1 MAWRDS
7 RRNRGRLLLFISSII
22 LGIAALVA
30 INSFSENLVKDIN
43 TEAKTLLGADLMLE
57 GTQVASDTLVELL
70 DSIGGERTEIVGFAS
85 MAYFPKGGNTRLSY
99 IKAQGGPFPFYGK
112 MNTEPADA
120 WLKFRE
126 GRGALVDKGLM
137 IQFDLAP
144 GDTVKIGES
153 SFLIAGQLNAAPG
166 SSGFTSAIAP
176 VIIIP
181 KQYLAETGLLQTGS
195 RVEYQHYIK
204 LANNTDTEVEAL
216 REAIRPKL
224 RILSYRATSVES
236 RKENIGEAFANLSS
250 FLNLIGFIALL
261 LGCIGVASSVHIYIK
276 DKLSTVAI
284 LRTLGASGQQSFWIY
299 LIQIGT
305 MGLIGAVLGAVLG
318 SLLQMVI
325 PAVLKDF
332 LPLQNI
338 SSTVSISAVA
348 QGIITGL
355 GIALLFA
362 LLPLLAIRRTSPLRT
377 LRSDFDA
384 PEQERDLLRW
394 LVYFLIFLFMVGFS
408 WSQTGYGTE
417 GEALFFPLA
426 IFVAFALL
434 AGVARLVMWAVK
446 RFFPKSWSFT
456 MRQGISSLFRPNNQT
471 LTLIVSIGLG
481 TALISTLFFVQDMLL
496 KQVQLSG
503 SGNMPN
509 IILFDIQSSQKEAVN
524 ALTKEYEL
532 PLLQEV
538 PIVNMRVAAVDT
550 ITKEEYLR
558 DTTSEVSGWVFRR
571 EFRSTYRD
579 TLIESETILEGEWHG
594 KKTDDGTIYVSIAEN
609 VAEGT
614 NAYIGMPMTFNVQGA
629 MIETKVGS
637 IRKIEWDRMQTNFF
651 VVFPKGVLEKAPQF
665 HVILTRAEEKEK
677 SARFQQALI
686 QAFPNVSAIDLSTV
700 LKSVDD
706 VLTKVSFVIQFMALF
721 SILTGL
727 MVLIS
732 SVVLSKYQR
741 IKESVLLRTLGASG
755 KQIMYITAMEYFL
768 LGALAALTG
777 ILLSFVG
784 SWLIA
789 FYLFK
794 IPFIPSLLPP
804 FLVMV
809 GITFLTVLIGVTNS
823 RGILNTPPLEV
834 LRREV

>member
-57 GTQVASDTLVELL
+57 TTQAKSDTLMELL

-112 MNTEPADA
+112 MSTVPSDA
-120 WLKFRE
+120 WLNFRE
-126 GRGALVDKGLM
+126 GKSALVDKSLM
-137 IQFDLAP
+137 IQFDLAT
-144 GDTVKIGES
+144 GDTVKIGET
-153 SFLIAGQLNAAPG
+153 SFLISGQLNAAPG

-176 VIIIP
+176 LIIIP
-181 KQYLAETGLLQTGS
+181 KKYLEETGLLQTGS

-204 LANNTDTEVEAL
+204 LANNTDQQTEEL

-224 RILSYRATSVES
+224 RTLSIRSTTVES
-236 RKENIGEAFANLSS
+236 RKENIGEAFKNLSN

-276 DKLSTVAI
+276 DKLGTVAI
-284 LRTLGASGQQSFWIY
+284 LRTLGTSGRQAFWIY
-299 LIQIGT
+299 LIQIGI
-305 MGLIGAVLGAVLG
+305 MGLIGAILGATLG
-318 SLLQMVI
+318 SILQLVI

-338 SSTVSISAVA
+338 SSSISPTAVA

-377 LRSDFDA
+377 LRAGFDD
-384 PEQERDLLRW
+384 PEQERDLLKW
-394 LVYFLIFLFMVGFS
+394 LVYLLIFLFMAGFS
-408 WSQTGYGTE
+408 WSQTGG
-417 GEALFFPLA
+417 GMEAVLFPLA
-426 IFVAFALL
+426 IFIAFALL
-434 AGVARLVMWAVK
+434 AAVAKFVMWAVK
-446 RFFPKSWSFT
+446 RFFPKGWSFT

-509 IILFDIQSSQKEAVN
+509 IILFDIQSSQKEGVN
-524 ALTKEYEL
+524 ALTIEHGL

-538 PIVNMRVAAVDT
+538 PVVNMRVAGVDT
-550 ITKEEYLR
+550 LTKDAYLR
-558 DTTSEVSGWVFRR
+558 DTTSEISGWVFRR

-579 TLIESETILEGEWHG
+579 TLIESETIIDGEWHG
-594 KKTDDGTIYVSIAEN
+594 EKSEDGTIYVSIAEN
-609 VAEGT
+609 VADAT
-614 NAYIGMPMTFNVQGA
+614 KAYIGMPMTFNVQGA
-629 MIETKVGS
+629 MIKTKVGS
-637 IRKIEWDRMQTNFF
+637 IREINWDRMQTNFF

-665 HVILTRAEEKEK
+665 HVILTRAEETEK

-686 QAFPNVSAIDLSTV
+686 QAFPNVSAIDLSTI

-706 VLTKVSFVIQFMALF
+706 ILTKVSFVIQFMALF

-755 KQIMYITAMEYFL
+755 KQIIRINAMEYFV
-768 LGALAALTG
+768 LGSLATLTG
-777 ILLSFVG
+777 ILLSFLG

-789 FYLFK
+789 KFMFE
-794 IPFIPSLLPP
+794 IPFTPALLPP
-804 FLVMV
+804 FLVFL
-809 GITFLTVLIGVTNS
+809 GITILTVLIGVTNS
-823 RGILNTPPLEV
+823 RGILNTPPLEI